1 MVCLGMPT
9 IRDRHPATRR
19 RAGAGA
25 ASRRPEGA
33 AVRRPPGGAAARRTA
48 DGDGKSLGDWA
59 YEVILDRML
68 SREIAPGALL
78 QERAL
83 GEALEI
89 SRTPIRQALTRLESE
104 GFVTRHAGRLLI
116 ARDIPVQELMEIFH
130 VRAIL
135 EAEAVTLATPR
146 IDAAELATLRRMFET
161 QKKRPLPDGGLHWD
175 ADDRLHSAIADAAG
189 NRVLAE
195 MIRGLRRKTRMFNLK
210 RMPDRFVVG
219 TEEHLAIIDALE
231 QRDERLARRAMG
243 THLENSRRSVL
254 NVLAGR

>member
-1 MVCLGMPT
+1 MPT
-9 IRDRHPATRR
+9 TPRPR
-19 RAGAGA
+19 RAAAQGRGRDGASHG
-25 ASRRPEGA
+25 
-33 AVRRPPGGAAARRTA
+33 RPP

-68 SREIAPGALL
+68 SRDIAPGALL

-83 GEALEI
+83 GEALDV

-116 ARDIPVQELMEIFH
+116 ARDIPVQELMEIFN
-130 VRAIL
+130 VRCLL
-135 EAEAVTLATPR
+135 EVEAVTLATPR
-146 IDAAELATLRRMFET
+146 IAAEELATLRRMFET

-175 ADDRLHSAIADAAG
+175 ADDRLHGAIADAAG
-189 NRVLAE
+189 NRVLAD

-210 RMPDRFVVG
+210 RMPDRFLLG
-219 TEEHLAIIDALE
+219 TAEHLAIIDALE
-231 QRDERLARRAMG
+231 QRDERMARRAMA
-243 THLENSRRSVL
+243 THLENSRKSVL